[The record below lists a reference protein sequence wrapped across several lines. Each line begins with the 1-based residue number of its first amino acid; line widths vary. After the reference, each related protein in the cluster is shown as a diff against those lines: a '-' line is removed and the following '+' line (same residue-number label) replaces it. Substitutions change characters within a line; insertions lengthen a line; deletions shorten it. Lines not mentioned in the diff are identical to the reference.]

1 MEMQKIKRGVR
12 VKMELNMLKEKI
24 IENLKD
30 IFKSSDYF
38 TYLFVLLITKII
50 KHFNI
55 YTYFIFLNNKHNRNN
70 GYFS

>member
-1 MEMQKIKRGVR
+1 MFKIKRGVSR
-12 VKMELNMLKEKI
+12 EMELNILKEKI
-24 IENLKD
+24 VEKLKD

-50 KHFNI
+50 KYFNI
-55 YTYFIFLNNKHNRNN
+55 YTYFIFLNNKHNGNN

>member
-1 MEMQKIKRGVR
+1 MFKIKRGVSLE
-12 VKMELNMLKEKI
+12 MELNILKEKVV
-24 IENLKD
+24 EKLKD

-50 KHFNI
+50 KYFNI
-55 YTYFIFLNNKHNRNN
+55 YTYFIFLNNKHNSNN

>member
-50 KHFNI
+50 KYFNI

>member
-1 MEMQKIKRGVR
+1 MLKIKRGVSR
-12 VKMELNMLKEKI
+12 KMELNILKEKI
-24 IENLKD
+24 VEKLKD

-50 KHFNI
+50 KYFNI

>member
-12 VKMELNMLKEKI
+12 VKMEIKMLKKKI

-55 YTYFIFLNNKHNRNN
+55 YTYFIFLNNKHNENN
-70 GYFS
+70 SYFS

>member
-55 YTYFIFLNNKHNRNN
+55 YTYFIFLNNKHNENN
-70 GYFS
+70 SYFS

>member
-1 MEMQKIKRGVR
+1 
-12 VKMELNMLKEKI
+12 MELNILKEKI
-24 IENLKD
+24 VEKLKD

-50 KHFNI
+50 KYFNI
-55 YTYFIFLNNKHNRNN
+55 YTYFIFLNNKHNENN

>member
-24 IENLKD
+24 VEKLKD

-38 TYLFVLLITKII
+38 TYLFVLLITNII

-55 YTYFIFLNNKHNRNN
+55 YTYFIFLNNKHNENN
-70 GYFS
+70 SYFS